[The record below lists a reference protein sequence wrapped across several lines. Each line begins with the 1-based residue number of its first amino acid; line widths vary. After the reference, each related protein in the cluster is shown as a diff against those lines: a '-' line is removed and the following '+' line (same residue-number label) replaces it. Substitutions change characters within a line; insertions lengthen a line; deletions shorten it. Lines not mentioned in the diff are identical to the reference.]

1 MDNITYA
8 LSKKLIAAALTGIA
22 NITVENGNLIIIAND
37 SRRFS
42 INIPDINDD
51 KIKDIYIDENNENV
65 LIIEKSRLEI
75 KNLVCFFYSYNTA
88 HSFCVFNIYT
98 SFVATT
104 KQVLPAA

>member
-37 SRRFS
+37 GRRFS

-51 KIKDIYIDENNENV
+51 KIKDIYIDENDESV
-65 LIIEKSRLEI
+65 LIIEK
-75 KNLVCFFYSYNTA
+75 
-88 HSFCVFNIYT
+88 
-98 SFVATT
+98 
-104 KQVLPAA
+104 KQTRN

>member
-37 SRRFS
+37 GRRFS

-51 KIKDIYIDENNENV
+51 QIKDIYIDENDENV
-65 LIIEKSRLEI
+65 LIIEK
-75 KNLVCFFYSYNTA
+75 
-88 HSFCVFNIYT
+88 
-98 SFVATT
+98 
-104 KQVLPAA
+104 KQTRN